1 MSGINIS
8 AIERELAGIWREEAE
23 SDTEER
29 AVTRARVLTLLVYG
43 DAASTGSSYLEEVLH
58 TVSEA
63 HPLRALVMAVDR
75 AAAVSA
81 ASAAVS
87 AACQVQGPR
96 SKQVTCEQVTFT
108 ASGKA
113 AESLPS
119 AAAQLL
125 APDVPVVL
133 WWRDVPDV
141 EDYVFNH
148 LAPMSDRVIIDSSV
162 STSPRD
168 DLVKLAKTLRE
179 NPTWTAVT
187 DFTWQR
193 LTPWREMF
201 ASFYDGADHRP
212 YLDRVDR
219 LTIEYV
225 ESPATR
231 DISVRAVLLAC
242 WLADRLG
249 WQLDAGASTH
259 DDDDNRF
266 VFRAGDREVVARF
279 VPVVRPELEGLI
291 SSARLEAS
299 TEPQATFSITRA
311 ERNRVASEVVLDGRV
326 HASRTITY
334 HTRSEAELLS
344 TELGILGHDRLYE
357 AAVAIAGQMGA
368 VR

>member
-23 SDTEER
+23 NESEDR

-43 DAASTGSSYLEEVLH
+43 DAASTGSSYLEDVLH
-58 TVSEA
+58 AVSES

-75 AAAVSA
+75 AAAASA
-81 ASAAVS
+81 ASATVS

-113 AESLPS
+113 AEDLPS

-141 EDYVFNH
+141 DDYVFNH
-148 LAPMSDRVIIDSSV
+148 LAPMSDRVIIDSAV
-162 STSPRD
+162 STSPRE
-168 DLVKLAKTLRE
+168 DLIKLARTLSER
-179 NPTWTAVT
+179 PSWTAVT

-193 LTPWREMF
+193 LTPWREML
-201 ASFYDGADHRP
+201 ASFYDAADHRP

-219 LTIEYV
+219 LTIEYA
-225 ESPATR
+225 ESAATR

-249 WQLDAGASTH
+249 WRFDAAASSH
-259 DDDDNRF
+259 DDDGNRF
-266 VFRAGDREVVARF
+266 VFHAGDREIVARF
-279 VPVVRPELEGLI
+279 VPVVRDELDGLI
-291 SSARLEAS
+291 SSVRLEAS
-299 TEPQATFSITRA
+299 TDPRASFSVTRA
-311 ERNRVASEVVLDGRV
+311 ERSRIASEVVLDGRV
-326 HASRTITY
+326 HASRVISY
-334 HTRSEAELLS
+334 HTRTEAELLA
-344 TELGILGHDRLYE
+344 TELGILGRDRLYE
-357 AAVAIAGQMGA
+357 AAVAIAGQIGA